1 MLPFYDDV
9 GILKRNRAFR
19 NYVKTYQV
27 ETIDD
32 KSLDDPLFLS
42 KNSIKSLFNDLLSKK
57 NGVKYNLSTK
67 ITLKK
72 VLRTMKLN
80 MLQFNLIEKQ
90 K

>member
-19 NYVKTYQV
+19 NYVGTYQV

-32 KSLDDPLFLS
+32 KSLDHPLFLS
-42 KNSIKSLFNDLLSKK
+42 KNSIKSLFNNLSKK
-57 NGVKYNLSTK
+57 NGVKYILSTK

>member
-19 NYVKTYQV
+19 NYVGTYQV

-32 KSLDDPLFLS
+32 KSLDHPLFLS

-57 NGVKYNLSTK
+57 NGVKYILST
-67 ITLKK
+67 KK
-72 VLRTMKLN
+72 VLRTMKVN

>member
-19 NYVKTYQV
+19 NYAETYQV

-42 KNSIKSLFNDLLSKK
+42 KNSIKSLFNDLLSEK
-57 NGVKYNLSTK
+57 NVVKYILSTK
-67 ITLKK
+67 ITFKK